1 VRKDPSGKQPTRKI
15 FKDKEKEKRYENIKN
30 WSFILERKVQLNV
43 GDHDQFLHELMRR
56 NWMKLVNPMP
66 NLTLKWSMSFMLMLG
81 RGARVFRSEDQESE
95 EDGYH
100 LILNP

>member
-1 VRKDPSGKQPTRKI
+1 
-15 FKDKEKEKRYENIKN
+15 
-30 WSFILERKVQLNV
+30 
-43 GDHDQFLHELMRR
+43 
-56 NWMKLVNPMP
+56 MKLVNPMP